1 LTELQLYLLE
11 LMTITIIRFFGLW
24 LFAVLVS
31 MINHSMSPNEY
42 DETRQRVKDMVAA
55 GEVDLDKVRPEFIR
69 DMLLLDMFLR
79 TALVSVFC
87 MILWNI
93 FT

>member
-1 LTELQLYLLE
+1 MVY
-11 LMTITIIRFFGLW
+11 
-24 LFAVLVS
+24 

-42 DETRQRVKDMVAA
+42 DETRQTVKDMIAA
-55 GEVDLDKVRPEFIR
+55 GEVDLDEVRPEFIR

-79 TALVSVFC
+79 TAIVSVFC
-87 MILWNI
+87 MVLWNI

>member
-1 LTELQLYLLE
+1 
-11 LMTITIIRFFGLW
+11 MTITIIRFFGLW